1 MQVICLDNVK
11 ILDILKSGTPFSVKP
26 EVDRELRSRGVVLS
40 RGGYLTIDIGFGITL
55 EKLFPVL
62 LVPLIAIKNGEDI
75 DLRDK
80 EKVKAWARIPMNDLP
95 SVAAGAVTD
104 FIDNLVETEEKRF
117 VDFFN
122 KAPAITT
129 RLHSLELLPGIGK
142 KHMWEIIEKRRKP
155 FESFEDIKDRIPL
168 IPNPKKSIKERI
180 IRELREEDKYY
191 IFILPPRDKWRR

>member
-1 MQVICLDNVK
+1 MDNVV
-11 ILDILKSGTPFSVKP
+11 ILDVLKSGTPFSVRP
-26 EVDRELRSRGVVLS
+26 ETDRELRSRGVVLS
-40 RGGYLTIDIGFGITL
+40 RGGYLTTDIGFGITK

-62 LVPLIAIKNGEDI
+62 FVPTGEIKTGEEL

-80 EKVKAWARIPMNDLP
+80 AVVKAWARVPMDELP
-95 SVAAGAVTD
+95 SVAEGAVTEFVD
-104 FIDNLVETEEKRF
+104 KLVDSGEKRF

-155 FESFEDIKDRIPL
+155 FESFEDIKERIPL
-168 IPNPKKSIKERI
+168 IPDPKKSIKERI
-180 IRELREEDKYY
+180 IKELKEEDKYY